1 MNSPHQTL
9 PIAVSMGEPAGIGGE
24 ILLKA
29 WLQRDIRAVPPFF
42 TIDDPERLI
51 ALNARLGLNVPVHV
65 IGTPAETA
73 TTFERALPVLSIGA
87 RVKAEP
93 GLPHETDA
101 FLVLESIRRAVEFC
115 QKGLASALTTNPIN
129 KALLYQVGFTHPGHT
144 EFVAELCGGRTPVM
158 MLAVPDLRVVP
169 VTIHQSLASVPESL
183 TAEKLRQVC
192 EITHDALRQ
201 DFGIAR
207 PRIAV
212 AGLNPHAGERGKL
225 GTEDEQTI
233 APVVQEL
240 ADSGMAITGPL
251 PADTMFHAGARQSY
265 DVAICMYHDQAL
277 IPVKTIDFDNGVNA
291 TLGLPIIRTSPDHG
305 TAFDIAGTGRA
316 KPDSL
321 IAALKM
327 AGDMAASRQ
336 DAASA

>member
-1 MNSPHQTL
+1 MNCDGHTQS
-9 PIAVSMGEPAGIGGE
+9 IVVSMGEPAGIGGE

-29 WLQRDIRAVPPFF
+29 WLERDARTVPPFF

-51 ALNARLGLNVPVHV
+51 ALNERLGLNVPVYV
-65 IGTPAETA
+65 IGTPAEA
-73 TTFERALPVLSIGA
+73 VSTFEKAMPVLSIGA
-87 RVKAEP
+87 KVKAEP
-93 GLPHETDA
+93 GLPHNTDA

-115 QKGLASALTTNPIN
+115 QRGQAAALTTNPIN
-129 KALLYQVGFTHPGHT
+129 KALLYQAGFTHPGHT
-144 EFVAELCGGRTPVM
+144 EFVAELSGGETPVM

-169 VTIHQSLASVPESL
+169 VTIHQSLASVPRSL
-183 TAEKLRQVC
+183 TTGKLRQVC
-192 EITHDALRQ
+192 EITHDALRR
-201 DFGIAR
+201 DCGIER

-225 GTEDEQTI
+225 GAEDEQII

-240 ADSGMAITGPL
+240 ADKGMSITGPL
-251 PADTMFHAGARQSY
+251 PADTMFHAGARKSY

-327 AGDMAASRQ
+327 AGEMAANRQ
-336 DAASA
+336 DTAGT